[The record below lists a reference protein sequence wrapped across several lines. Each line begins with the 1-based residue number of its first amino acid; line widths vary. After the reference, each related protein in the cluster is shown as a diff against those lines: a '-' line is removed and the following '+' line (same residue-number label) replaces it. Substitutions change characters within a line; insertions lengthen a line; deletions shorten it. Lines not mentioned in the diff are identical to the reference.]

1 MSDLLYILIIYL
13 TGLPFSIITTVV
25 LYIYNS
31 VFIDKDDIIT
41 IIKYIIF
48 SWITV
53 ITFICIFLCELSV
66 SQAEYK
72 IKKRNKLPNEY

>member
-13 TGLPFSIITTVV
+13 TGLPFSIITIVV

-31 VFIDKDDIIT
+31 VFIDKDDNIT
-41 IIKYIIF
+41 IIKYIIS